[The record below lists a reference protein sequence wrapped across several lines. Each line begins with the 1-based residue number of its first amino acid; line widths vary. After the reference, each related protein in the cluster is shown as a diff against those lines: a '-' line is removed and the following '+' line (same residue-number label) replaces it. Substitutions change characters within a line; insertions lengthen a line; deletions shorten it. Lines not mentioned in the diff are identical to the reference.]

1 MSIIVI
7 DDIIFNNISEERN
20 YNYSSIFFFII
31 LNMIS
36 LLCTCFYTFFYY
48 KMPNYQN
55 NPNSLTLYLIV
66 IHGILNLLYLFIF
79 LQIYFCSPKIV
90 TIFMKISTILNPV
103 IIFFSYF
110 WISCL
115 THNIYVTYYN
125 YKTNIDKRIK
135 FYKLQSIIYIVIVY
149 MLTYY
154 NLDFNE
160 INIMDKK
167 FSFIGFYKGNF
178 LILYLIINFGI
189 ILYIINRLY
198 YIFKKNTTFFSLSTE
213 IRRENTIRK
222 LITSLIQRHIFCI
235 CYFLICFFPSNLYMI
250 IKEVFD
256 FQNFHIYIIDFIT
269 LTLLSIY
276 STFILLVKLTDPIMK
291 SFIWKLIFCEKEIKK
306 EDDSYKNLIELT
318 VFGEQKNKINNNQDD
333 IISPI
338 IPFKE
343 RPTMNE
349 SCEFNLDTGKNDFNS
364 FRLSKNST
372 NIINNKFCESDN
384 FNSIKSL
391 KNKLD
396 KYDILKLNKENNIS
410 SNNLITKNKNFE
422 SKKIEMTIIKEN
434 QSFKNKTIKTKPIIN
449 KAKKLSFLP
458 KQISKQDTINS
469 DDDKSNKSNDDSK
482 INYINSKNKSNIERT
497 ESFSRP
503 SILSKTYQGIGIRPF
518 DFMYYHLDLDDNLLR
533 MMAISICIKYCEI
546 YDNNFKYKYYFNS
559 SLPWNKQFFY
569 DEKSKWMEFDEN
581 NIPDW
586 LSVKQDERFKKFNFR
601 IKTFSPFV
609 FHHLRIIDK
618 ITINNIIE
626 SLDPVKN
633 LTSLN
638 QLKVSGGRGD
648 NSILS
653 TWDKKFIIK
662 TINQEEKNVLN
673 KMLKA
678 YHKRLRDTKSILCR
692 IYGIFKIEV
701 KDKGAIHVILQRNM
715 DSLPQ
720 ITKLLTFDLKGSTV
734 DRQSINKND
743 EKLKTDLLFKKYS
756 NIVLKDIDLKILKL
770 KFNLNSYDSKN
781 LIKSINNDS
790 DFLEKYQIT
799 DYSLLVFVH
808 KYRQGDVSISLG
820 NSGVNKSQDKKFLFE
835 FSIID
840 FLGTFNF
847 EKRGEKLAKTF
858 VSYIKQMKDTN
869 FSVLDPVQY
878 GLRFRNFAKDVIPI
892 NIEEDSD

>member
-1 MSIIVI
+1 MSIILI
-7 DDIIFNNISEERN
+7 DDIIFKNISQERI
-20 YNYSSIFFFII
+20 YNYSSIVFFII

-36 LLCTCFYTFFYY
+36 LLCTCFFTFFYY

-79 LQIYFCSPKIV
+79 VEIYFYSPKIV
-90 TIFMKISTILNPV
+90 TIFMKISAMFNPV

-125 YKTNIDKRIK
+125 YKKNIDKRIK
-135 FYKLQSIIYIVIVY
+135 FYKLQSIIYIIILY
-149 MLTYY
+149 ILTYY

-160 INIMDKK
+160 TNIMDKK
-167 FSFIGFYKGNF
+167 FSFIGFYKSNF

-235 CYFLICFFPSNLYMI
+235 CFFIICFFPSNLYMI
-250 IKEVFD
+250 IKEVFAI
-256 FQNFHIYIIDFIT
+256 QNFSISIIDFIT
-269 LTLLSIY
+269 LILISIN
-276 STFILLVKLTDPIMK
+276 STFILLVKFTDPIMK
-291 SFIWKLIFCEKEIKK
+291 SFIWKLFVCEKEIQKK
-306 EDDSYKNLIELT
+306 DDSYKNLIELT
-318 VFGEQKNKINNNQDD
+318 VFGDSKSKLNNNQDD
-333 IISPI
+333 LISPI

-343 RPTMNE
+343 RPTIVE
-349 SCEFNLDTGKNDFNS
+349 SEFSLDNTEKNDFNS
-364 FRLSKNST
+364 VQLSKNS
-372 NIINNKFCESDN
+372 INNKFSESGN
-384 FNSIKSL
+384 FHSIKLS
-391 KNKLD
+391 KNKFVR
-396 KYDILKLNKENNIS
+396 YDISNVNKKKISNTFIEKNLKLEPKKTEMLIINEDTSSENKITNS
-410 SNNLITKNKNFE
+410 LI
-422 SKKIEMTIIKEN
+422 
-434 QSFKNKTIKTKPIIN
+434 NKT
-449 KAKKLSFLP
+449 KKVTFEP
-458 KQISKQDTINS
+458 KQLTKQDAINS
-469 DDDKSNKSNDDSK
+469 DETKSNKSKDDSK
-482 INYINSKNKSNIERT
+482 LIYANSKNKSPTIERN
-497 ESFSRP
+497 ESLSRP

-533 MMAISICIKYCEI
+533 MMAISICINYCRI
-546 YDNNFKYKYYFNS
+546 YDNNLKYKSYFNS
-559 SLPWNKQFFY
+559 SLPWNKQSFY
-569 DEKSKWMEFDEN
+569 DEKSKWMEFDEH

-586 LSVKQDERFKKFNFR
+586 LSVKQDERFKHFNFR

-618 ITINNIIE
+618 ITIDNIIK

-633 LTSLN
+633 LTSIN

-662 TINQEEKNVLN
+662 TINEEEKNVLN

-720 ITKLLTFDLKGSTV
+720 KTKLLTFDLKGSTV

-790 DFLEKYQIT
+790 EFLEKYKIT

-820 NSGVNKSQDKKFLFE
+820 NSGVNKSQDKKYLFE

-858 VSYIKQMKDTN
+858 VSYIKQLKDTN
-869 FSVLDPVQY
+869 FSVLDPAQY
-878 GLRFRNFAKDVIPI
+878 GIRFRNFAKDVIPI

>member
-1 MSIIVI
+1 
-7 DDIIFNNISEERN
+7 
-20 YNYSSIFFFII
+20 
-31 LNMIS
+31 
-36 LLCTCFYTFFYY
+36 
-48 KMPNYQN
+48 
-55 NPNSLTLYLIV
+55 
-66 IHGILNLLYLFIF
+66 
-79 LQIYFCSPKIV
+79 
-90 TIFMKISTILNPV
+90 
-103 IIFFSYF
+103 
-110 WISCL
+110 
-115 THNIYVTYYN
+115 
-125 YKTNIDKRIK
+125 
-135 FYKLQSIIYIVIVY
+135 
-149 MLTYY
+149 
-154 NLDFNE
+154 
-160 INIMDKK
+160 
-167 FSFIGFYKGNF
+167 
-178 LILYLIINFGI
+178 
-189 ILYIINRLY
+189 
-198 YIFKKNTTFFSLSTE
+198 
-213 IRRENTIRK
+213 
-222 LITSLIQRHIFCI
+222 
-235 CYFLICFFPSNLYMI
+235 
-250 IKEVFD
+250 
-256 FQNFHIYIIDFIT
+256 
-269 LTLLSIY
+269 
-276 STFILLVKLTDPIMK
+276 
-291 SFIWKLIFCEKEIKK
+291 
-306 EDDSYKNLIELT
+306 
-318 VFGEQKNKINNNQDD
+318 
-333 IISPI
+333 
-338 IPFKE
+338 
-343 RPTMNE
+343 
-349 SCEFNLDTGKNDFNS
+349 
-364 FRLSKNST
+364 
-372 NIINNKFCESDN
+372 
-384 FNSIKSL
+384 
-391 KNKLD
+391 
-396 KYDILKLNKENNIS
+396 
-410 SNNLITKNKNFE
+410 
-422 SKKIEMTIIKEN
+422 
-434 QSFKNKTIKTKPIIN
+434 
-449 KAKKLSFLP
+449 
-458 KQISKQDTINS
+458 
-469 DDDKSNKSNDDSK
+469 
-482 INYINSKNKSNIERT
+482 
-497 ESFSRP
+497 
-503 SILSKTYQGIGIRPF
+503 
-518 DFMYYHLDLDDNLLR
+518 MYYHLDLDDNLLR

-569 DEKSKWMEFDEN
+569 DEKSKWMEFDEH

-720 ITKLLTFDLKGSTV
+720 KTKLLTFDLKGSTV

-790 DFLEKYQIT
+790 EFLEKYKIT

-820 NSGVNKSQDKKFLFE
+820 NSGVNKSQDKKYLFE

-858 VSYIKQMKDTN
+858 VSYIKQLKDTN
-869 FSVLDPVQY
+869 FSVLDPAQY
-878 GLRFRNFAKDVIPI
+878 GIRFRNFAKDVIPI

>member
-1 MSIIVI
+1 MSIILI
-7 DDIIFNNISEERN
+7 DDIIFKNISQERI
-20 YNYSSIFFFII
+20 YNYSSIVFLII

-36 LLCTCFYTFFYY
+36 LLCTCFFTFFYY

-79 LQIYFCSPKIV
+79 VEIYFYSPKIV
-90 TIFMKISTILNPV
+90 TIFMKISAMFNPV

-125 YKTNIDKRIK
+125 YKKNIDKRIK
-135 FYKLQSIIYIVIVY
+135 FYKLQSIIYIIIVY
-149 MLTYY
+149 ILTYY

-160 INIMDKK
+160 TNIMDKK
-167 FSFIGFYKGNF
+167 FSFIGFYKSNF

-235 CYFLICFFPSNLYMI
+235 CFFIICFFPSNLYMI
-250 IKEVFD
+250 IKEVFAI
-256 FQNFHIYIIDFIT
+256 QNFSISIIDFIT
-269 LTLLSIY
+269 LILISIN
-276 STFILLVKLTDPIMK
+276 STFILLVKFTDPIMK
-291 SFIWKLIFCEKEIKK
+291 SFIWKLFVCEKEIQKK
-306 EDDSYKNLIELT
+306 DDSYKNLIELT
-318 VFGEQKNKINNNQDD
+318 VFGDSKSKLNNNQDD
-333 IISPI
+333 LISPI

-343 RPTMNE
+343 RPTIVE
-349 SCEFNLDTGKNDFNS
+349 SEFSLDNTEKNDFNS
-364 FRLSKNST
+364 VQLSKNS
-372 NIINNKFCESDN
+372 INNKFSESGN
-384 FNSIKSL
+384 FHSIKLS
-391 KNKLD
+391 KNKFD
-396 KYDILKLNKENNIS
+396 KYDILNVNK
-410 SNNLITKNKNFE
+410 
-422 SKKIEMTIIKEN
+422 KKISNTLIEKNLKLEPKKTEMLIINEDTSSEN
-434 QSFKNKTIKTKPIIN
+434 KITNSLINKT
-449 KAKKLSFLP
+449 KKVTFEP
-458 KQISKQDTINS
+458 KQLTKQDAINS
-469 DDDKSNKSNDDSK
+469 DETKSNKSKDDSK
-482 INYINSKNKSNIERT
+482 LNYTNLKNKSPNMERN

-533 MMAISICIKYCEI
+533 MMAISICINYCRI
-546 YDNNFKYKYYFNS
+546 YDNNLKYKSYFNS
-559 SLPWNKQFFY
+559 SLPWNKQSFY
-569 DEKSKWMEFDEN
+569 DEKSKWMEFDEE

-586 LSVKQDERFKKFNFR
+586 LSVKQDERFKHFNFR

-618 ITINNIIE
+618 ITIDNIIK

-633 LTSLN
+633 LTSIN

-662 TINQEEKNVLN
+662 TINEEEKNVLN

-720 ITKLLTFDLKGSTV
+720 KTKLLTFDLKGSTV

-790 DFLEKYQIT
+790 EFLEKYKIT

-820 NSGVNKSQDKKFLFE
+820 NSGVNKSQDKKYLFE

-858 VSYIKQMKDTN
+858 VSYIKQLKDTN
-869 FSVLDPVQY
+869 FSVLDPAQY
-878 GLRFRNFAKDVIPI
+878 GIRFRNFAKDVIPI

>member
-1 MSIIVI
+1 MSIILI
-7 DDIIFNNISEERN
+7 DDIIFKNISQERI
-20 YNYSSIFFFII
+20 YNYSSIVFFII

-36 LLCTCFYTFFYY
+36 LLCTCFFTFFYY

-79 LQIYFCSPKIV
+79 VEIYFYSPKIV
-90 TIFMKISTILNPV
+90 TIFMKISAMFNPV

-125 YKTNIDKRIK
+125 YKKNIDKRIK
-135 FYKLQSIIYIVIVY
+135 FYKLQSIIYIIIVY
-149 MLTYY
+149 ILTYY

-160 INIMDKK
+160 TNIMDKK
-167 FSFIGFYKGNF
+167 FSFIGFYKSNF

-222 LITSLIQRHIFCI
+222 LITSLIQRHTFCI
-235 CYFLICFFPSNLYMI
+235 CFFIICFFPSNLYMI
-250 IKEVFD
+250 IKEVFAI
-256 FQNFHIYIIDFIT
+256 QNFNISIIDFIT
-269 LTLLSIY
+269 LILISIN
-276 STFILLVKLTDPIMK
+276 STFILLVKFTDPIMK
-291 SFIWKLIFCEKEIKK
+291 SFIWKLFFCEKEIQKK
-306 EDDSYKNLIELT
+306 DDSYKNLIELT
-318 VFGEQKNKINNNQDD
+318 VFGDSKSKLNNNQDD
-333 IISPI
+333 LISPI

-343 RPTMNE
+343 RPTIVE
-349 SCEFNLDTGKNDFNS
+349 SEFSLDNTEKNDFNS
-364 FRLSKNST
+364 VQLTKNS
-372 NIINNKFCESDN
+372 INNKFSESGN
-384 FNSIKSL
+384 FHSIKLS
-391 KNKLD
+391 KNKFD
-396 KYDILKLNKENNIS
+396 RYDISNVNKKKISNTLIEKNLKLEPKKTEMLIINEDTSSENK
-410 SNNLITKNKNFE
+410 ITN
-422 SKKIEMTIIKEN
+422 
-434 QSFKNKTIKTKPIIN
+434 SFINKT
-449 KAKKLSFLP
+449 KKVTFEP
-458 KQISKQDTINS
+458 KQLTKQDAINS
-469 DDDKSNKSNDDSK
+469 DETKSNKSKDDSK
-482 INYINSKNKSNIERT
+482 LIYANSKNKSPTIERN
-497 ESFSRP
+497 ESLSRP

-533 MMAISICIKYCEI
+533 MMAISICINYCRI
-546 YDNNFKYKYYFNS
+546 YDNNLKYKSYFNS
-559 SLPWNKQFFY
+559 SLPWNKQSFY
-569 DEKSKWMEFDEN
+569 DEKSKWMEFDEE

-586 LSVKQDERFKKFNFR
+586 LSVKQDERFKHFNFR

-618 ITINNIIE
+618 ITIDNIIK

-633 LTSLN
+633 LTSIN

-662 TINQEEKNVLN
+662 TINEEEKNVLN

-720 ITKLLTFDLKGSTV
+720 KTKLLTFDLKGSTV

-790 DFLEKYQIT
+790 EFLEKYKIT

-820 NSGVNKSQDKKFLFE
+820 NSGVNKSQDKKYLFE

-858 VSYIKQMKDTN
+858 VSYIKQLKDTN
-869 FSVLDPVQY
+869 FSVLDPAQY
-878 GLRFRNFAKDVIPI
+878 GIRFRNFAKDVIPI

>member
-1 MSIIVI
+1 MSIFLI
-7 DDIIFNNISEERN
+7 DDIIFKNISEERI

-36 LLCTCFYTFFYY
+36 LLCTCFFTFFYY

-125 YKTNIDKRIK
+125 YKKNIDKRIK
-135 FYKLQSIIYIVIVY
+135 FYKLQSIIYIIIVY
-149 MLTYY
+149 ILTYY

-160 INIMDKK
+160 TNIMDKK
-167 FSFIGFYKGNF
+167 FSFIGFYKSNF

-235 CYFLICFFPSNLYMI
+235 CFFIICFFPSNLYMI
-250 IKEVFD
+250 IKEVFAI
-256 FQNFHIYIIDFIT
+256 QNFSISIIDFIT
-269 LTLLSIY
+269 LILISIN
-276 STFILLVKLTDPIMK
+276 STFILLVKFTDPIMK
-291 SFIWKLIFCEKEIKK
+291 SFIWKLIFCEKEIQKK
-306 EDDSYKNLIELT
+306 DDSYKNLIELT
-318 VFGEQKNKINNNQDD
+318 VFGDSKSKLNNNQDD
-333 IISPI
+333 LISPI

-343 RPTMNE
+343 RPTIVE
-349 SCEFNLDTGKNDFNS
+349 SEFSLDNTEKNDFNS
-364 FRLSKNST
+364 VQLSKNS
-372 NIINNKFCESDN
+372 INNKFSESGN
-384 FNSIKSL
+384 FHSIKLS
-391 KNKLD
+391 KNKFD
-396 KYDILKLNKENNIS
+396 KYDILNVNK
-410 SNNLITKNKNFE
+410 
-422 SKKIEMTIIKEN
+422 KKISNTFIEKNLKLEPKKTEMLIINEDTSSEN
-434 QSFKNKTIKTKPIIN
+434 KITNSLINKT
-449 KAKKLSFLP
+449 KKVTFEP
-458 KQISKQDTINS
+458 KQLTKQDAINS
-469 DDDKSNKSNDDSK
+469 DETKSNKSKDDSK
-482 INYINSKNKSNIERT
+482 LNYTNLKNKSPNMERN

-533 MMAISICIKYCEI
+533 MMAISICINYCRI
-546 YDNNFKYKYYFNS
+546 YDNNLKYKSYFNS
-559 SLPWNKQFFY
+559 SLPWNKQSFY
-569 DEKSKWMEFDEN
+569 DEKSKWMEFDEE

-586 LSVKQDERFKKFNFR
+586 LSVKQDERFKHFNFR

-618 ITINNIIE
+618 ITIDNIIK

-633 LTSLN
+633 LTSIN

-662 TINQEEKNVLN
+662 TINEEEKNVLN

-720 ITKLLTFDLKGSTV
+720 KTKLLTFDLKGSTV

-756 NIVLKDIDLKILKL
+756 NSVVKDIDLKILKL
-770 KFNLNSYDSKN
+770 NFNLNSYDSKN

-790 DFLEKYQIT
+790 EFLEKYKIT

-820 NSGVNKSQDKKFLFE
+820 NSGVNKSQDKKYLFE

-840 FLGTFNF
+840 FLGNFNF

-858 VSYIKQMKDTN
+858 VSYIKQLKDTN
-869 FSVLDPVQY
+869 FSVLDPAQY
-878 GLRFRNFAKDVIPI
+878 GIRFRNFAKDVIPI

>member
-1 MSIIVI
+1 MLSK
-7 DDIIFNNISEERN
+7 
-20 YNYSSIFFFII
+20 
-31 LNMIS
+31 LN
-36 LLCTCFYTFFYY
+36 
-48 KMPNYQN
+48 
-55 NPNSLTLYLIV
+55 
-66 IHGILNLLYLFIF
+66 
-79 LQIYFCSPKIV
+79 
-90 TIFMKISTILNPV
+90 
-103 IIFFSYF
+103 
-110 WISCL
+110 
-115 THNIYVTYYN
+115 
-125 YKTNIDKRIK
+125 
-135 FYKLQSIIYIVIVY
+135 
-149 MLTYY
+149 
-154 NLDFNE
+154 
-160 INIMDKK
+160 
-167 FSFIGFYKGNF
+167 
-178 LILYLIINFGI
+178 
-189 ILYIINRLY
+189 
-198 YIFKKNTTFFSLSTE
+198 SLST
-213 IRRENTIRK
+213 IVG
-222 LITSLIQRHIFCI
+222 LSL
-235 CYFLICFFPSNLYMI
+235 NGI
-250 IKEVFD
+250 IG
-256 FQNFHIYIIDFIT
+256 
-269 LTLLSIY
+269 
-276 STFILLVKLTDPIMK
+276 
-291 SFIWKLIFCEKEIKK
+291 EIK
-306 EDDSYKNLIELT
+306 SSWLL
-318 VFGEQKNKINNNQDD
+318 
-333 IISPI
+333 
-338 IPFKE
+338 
-343 RPTMNE
+343 
-349 SCEFNLDTGKNDFNS
+349 FNLLFESPNTVNS
-364 FRLSKNST
+364 
-372 NIINNKFCESDN
+372 INNKFSESGN
-384 FNSIKSL
+384 FHSIKLS
-391 KNKLD
+391 KNKFD
-396 KYDILKLNKENNIS
+396 RYDISNVNKKKISNTLIEKNLKLEPKKTEMLIINEDTSSENKITNS
-410 SNNLITKNKNFE
+410 LI
-422 SKKIEMTIIKEN
+422 
-434 QSFKNKTIKTKPIIN
+434 NKT
-449 KAKKLSFLP
+449 KKVTFEP
-458 KQISKQDTINS
+458 KQLTKQDAINS
-469 DDDKSNKSNDDSK
+469 DETKSNKSKDDSK
-482 INYINSKNKSNIERT
+482 LIYANSKNKSPNIERN
-497 ESFSRP
+497 ESLSRP
-503 SILSKTYQGIGIRPF
+503 SILSRTYQVIGIRPF
-518 DFMYYHLDLDDNLLR
+518 DYMYYHLDLDDNLLR
-533 MMAISICIKYCEI
+533 MMAISICINYCRI
-546 YDNNFKYKYYFNS
+546 YDNNLKYKSYFNS
-559 SLPWNKQFFY
+559 SLPWNKQSFY
-569 DEKSKWMEFDEN
+569 DEKSKWMEFDEE

-586 LSVKQDERFKKFNFR
+586 LSVKQDERFKHFNFR

-790 DFLEKYQIT
+790 EFLEKYKIT

-820 NSGVNKSQDKKFLFE
+820 NSGVNKSQDKKYLFE

-858 VSYIKQMKDTN
+858 VSYIKQLKDTN
-869 FSVLDPVQY
+869 FSVLDPAQY
-878 GLRFRNFAKDVIPI
+878 GIRFRNFAKDVIPI

>member
-1 MSIIVI
+1 MSIILI
-7 DDIIFNNISEERN
+7 DDIIFKNISQERI
-20 YNYSSIFFFII
+20 YNYSSIVFFII

-36 LLCTCFYTFFYY
+36 LLCTCFFTFFYY

-79 LQIYFCSPKIV
+79 VEIYFYSPKIV
-90 TIFMKISTILNPV
+90 TIFMKISAMFNPV

-125 YKTNIDKRIK
+125 YKKNIDKRIK
-135 FYKLQSIIYIVIVY
+135 FYKLQSIIYIIIVY
-149 MLTYY
+149 ILTYY

-160 INIMDKK
+160 TNIMDKK
-167 FSFIGFYKGNF
+167 FSFIGFYKSNF

-222 LITSLIQRHIFCI
+222 LITSLIQRHTFCI
-235 CYFLICFFPSNLYMI
+235 CFFIICFFPSNLYMI
-250 IKEVFD
+250 IKEVFAI
-256 FQNFHIYIIDFIT
+256 QNFSISIIDFIT
-269 LTLLSIY
+269 LILISIN
-276 STFILLVKLTDPIMK
+276 STFILLVKFTDPIMK
-291 SFIWKLIFCEKEIKK
+291 SFIWKLFFCEKEIQKK
-306 EDDSYKNLIELT
+306 DDSYKNLIELT
-318 VFGEQKNKINNNQDD
+318 VFGDSKSKLNNNQDD
-333 IISPI
+333 LISPI

-343 RPTMNE
+343 RPTIVE
-349 SCEFNLDTGKNDFNS
+349 SEFSLDNTEKNDFNS
-364 FRLSKNST
+364 VQLTKNS
-372 NIINNKFCESDN
+372 INNKFSESGN
-384 FNSIKSL
+384 FHSIKLS
-391 KNKLD
+391 KNKFD
-396 KYDILKLNKENNIS
+396 RYDISNVNKKKISNTLIEKNLKLEPKKTEMLIINEDTSSENK
-410 SNNLITKNKNFE
+410 ITN
-422 SKKIEMTIIKEN
+422 
-434 QSFKNKTIKTKPIIN
+434 SFINKT
-449 KAKKLSFLP
+449 KKVTFEP
-458 KQISKQDTINS
+458 KQLTKQDAINS
-469 DDDKSNKSNDDSK
+469 DETKSNKSKDDSK
-482 INYINSKNKSNIERT
+482 LIYANSKNKSPTIERN
-497 ESFSRP
+497 ESLSRP

-533 MMAISICIKYCEI
+533 MMAISICINYCRI
-546 YDNNFKYKYYFNS
+546 YDNNLKYKSYFNS
-559 SLPWNKQFFY
+559 SLPWNKQSFY
-569 DEKSKWMEFDEN
+569 DEKSKWMEFDEE

-586 LSVKQDERFKKFNFR
+586 LSVKQDERFKHFNFR

-618 ITINNIIE
+618 ITIDNIIK

-633 LTSLN
+633 LTSIN

-662 TINQEEKNVLN
+662 TINEEEKNVLN

-720 ITKLLTFDLKGSTV
+720 KTKLLTFDLKGSTV

-790 DFLEKYQIT
+790 EFLEKYKIT

-820 NSGVNKSQDKKFLFE
+820 NSGVNKSQDKKYLFE

-858 VSYIKQMKDTN
+858 VSYIKQLKDTN
-869 FSVLDPVQY
+869 FSVLDPAQY
-878 GLRFRNFAKDVIPI
+878 GIRFRNFAKDVIPI

>member
-1 MSIIVI
+1 MSIILI
-7 DDIIFNNISEERN
+7 DDIIFKNISQERI
-20 YNYSSIFFFII
+20 YNYSSIVFFII

-36 LLCTCFYTFFYY
+36 LLCTCFFTFFYY

-79 LQIYFCSPKIV
+79 VEIYFYSPKIV
-90 TIFMKISTILNPV
+90 TIFMKISAMFNPV

-125 YKTNIDKRIK
+125 YKKNIDKRIK
-135 FYKLQSIIYIVIVY
+135 FYKLQSIIYIIIVY
-149 MLTYY
+149 ILTYY

-160 INIMDKK
+160 TNIMDKK
-167 FSFIGFYKGNF
+167 FSFIGFYKSNF

-235 CYFLICFFPSNLYMI
+235 CFFIICFFPSNLYMI
-250 IKEVFD
+250 IKEVFAI
-256 FQNFHIYIIDFIT
+256 QNFSISIIDFIT
-269 LTLLSIY
+269 LILISIN
-276 STFILLVKLTDPIMK
+276 STFILLVKFTDPIMK
-291 SFIWKLIFCEKEIKK
+291 SFIWKLFFCEKEIQKK
-306 EDDSYKNLIELT
+306 DDSYKNLIELT
-318 VFGEQKNKINNNQDD
+318 VFGDSKSKLNNNQDD
-333 IISPI
+333 LISPI

-343 RPTMNE
+343 RPTIVE
-349 SCEFNLDTGKNDFNS
+349 SEFSLDNTEKNDFNS
-364 FRLSKNST
+364 VQLSKNS
-372 NIINNKFCESDN
+372 INNKFSESGN
-384 FNSIKSL
+384 FHSIKLS
-391 KNKLD
+391 KNKFD
-396 KYDILKLNKENNIS
+396 RYDISNVNKKKISNTLIEKNLKLEPKKTEMLIINEDTSSENK
-410 SNNLITKNKNFE
+410 ITN
-422 SKKIEMTIIKEN
+422 
-434 QSFKNKTIKTKPIIN
+434 SFINKT
-449 KAKKLSFLP
+449 KKVTFEP
-458 KQISKQDTINS
+458 KQLTKQDAINS
-469 DDDKSNKSNDDSK
+469 DETKSNKSKDDSK
-482 INYINSKNKSNIERT
+482 LIYANSKNKSPNIERN
-497 ESFSRP
+497 ESLSRP

-533 MMAISICIKYCEI
+533 MMAISICINYCRI
-546 YDNNFKYKYYFNS
+546 YDNNLKYKSYFNS
-559 SLPWNKQFFY
+559 SLPWNKQSFY
-569 DEKSKWMEFDEN
+569 DEKSKWMEFDEE

-586 LSVKQDERFKKFNFR
+586 LSVKQDERFKHFNFR

-618 ITINNIIE
+618 ITIDNIIK

-633 LTSLN
+633 LTSIN

-662 TINQEEKNVLN
+662 TINEEEKNVLN

-720 ITKLLTFDLKGSTV
+720 KTKLLTFDLKGSTV

-790 DFLEKYQIT
+790 EFLEKYKIT

-820 NSGVNKSQDKKFLFE
+820 NSGVNKSQDKKYLFE

-858 VSYIKQMKDTN
+858 VSYIKQLKDTN
-869 FSVLDPVQY
+869 FSVLDPAQY
-878 GLRFRNFAKDVIPI
+878 GIRFRNFAKDVIPI

>member
-1 MSIIVI
+1 MSIILI
-7 DDIIFNNISEERN
+7 DDIIFKNISQERI
-20 YNYSSIFFFII
+20 YNYSSIVFFII

-36 LLCTCFYTFFYY
+36 LLCTCFFTFFYY

-79 LQIYFCSPKIV
+79 VEIYFYSPKIV
-90 TIFMKISTILNPV
+90 TIFMKISAMFNPV

-125 YKTNIDKRIK
+125 YKKNIDKRIK
-135 FYKLQSIIYIVIVY
+135 FYKLQSIIYIIIVY
-149 MLTYY
+149 ILTYY

-160 INIMDKK
+160 TNIMDKK
-167 FSFIGFYKGNF
+167 FSFIGFYKSNF

-235 CYFLICFFPSNLYMI
+235 CFFIICFFPSNLYMI
-250 IKEVFD
+250 IKEVFAI
-256 FQNFHIYIIDFIT
+256 QNFSISIIDFIT
-269 LTLLSIY
+269 LILISIN
-276 STFILLVKLTDPIMK
+276 STFILLVKFTDPIMK
-291 SFIWKLIFCEKEIKK
+291 SFIWKLFVCEKEIQKK
-306 EDDSYKNLIELT
+306 DDSYKNLIELT
-318 VFGEQKNKINNNQDD
+318 VFGDSKSKLNNNQDD
-333 IISPI
+333 LISPI

-343 RPTMNE
+343 RPTIVE
-349 SCEFNLDTGKNDFNS
+349 SEFSLDNTEKNDFNS
-364 FRLSKNST
+364 VQLSKNS
-372 NIINNKFCESDN
+372 INNKFSESGN
-384 FNSIKSL
+384 FHSIKLS
-391 KNKLD
+391 KNKFVSI
-396 KYDILKLNKENNIS
+396 DISNVNKKKISNTFIEKNLKLEPKKTEMLIINEDTSSENKITNS
-410 SNNLITKNKNFE
+410 LI
-422 SKKIEMTIIKEN
+422 
-434 QSFKNKTIKTKPIIN
+434 NKT
-449 KAKKLSFLP
+449 KKVTFEP
-458 KQISKQDTINS
+458 KQLTKQDAINS
-469 DDDKSNKSNDDSK
+469 DETKSNKSKDDSK
-482 INYINSKNKSNIERT
+482 LIYANSKNKSPTIERN
-497 ESFSRP
+497 ESLSRR

-533 MMAISICIKYCEI
+533 MMAISICINYCRI
-546 YDNNFKYKYYFNS
+546 YDNNLKYKSYFNS
-559 SLPWNKQFFY
+559 SLPWNKQSFY
-569 DEKSKWMEFDEN
+569 DEKSKWMEFDEE

-586 LSVKQDERFKKFNFR
+586 LSVKQDERFKHFNFR

-618 ITINNIIE
+618 ITIDNIIK

-633 LTSLN
+633 LTSIN

-662 TINQEEKNVLN
+662 TINEEEKNVLN

-720 ITKLLTFDLKGSTV
+720 KTKLLTFDLKGSTV

-790 DFLEKYQIT
+790 EFLEKYKIT

-820 NSGVNKSQDKKFLFE
+820 NSGVNKSQDKKYLFG

-840 FLGTFNF
+840 FLGNFNF

-858 VSYIKQMKDTN
+858 VSYIKQLKDTN
-869 FSVLDPVQY
+869 FSVLDPAQY
-878 GLRFRNFAKDVIPI
+878 GIRFRNFAKDVIPI